1 MTCPVSNE
9 PMIVLELNE
18 IEIDYCSAC
27 KGIWL
32 DGGELELLIE
42 DENERRKILSSFQI
56 EPDYPE
62 KKYKCPICK
71 KKMDKVYVGGHK
83 KVLIDKCPAGH
94 GLWFDKGELKSVI
107 ELSSGEDKVI
117 QHLNDLFGEKLTN
130 NQNGENK

>member
-1 MTCPVSNE
+1 MICPVSNE

-18 IEIDYCSAC
+18 IEIDYCPDC

-42 DENERRKILSSFQI
+42 DENERKRVLSSFQI
-56 EPDYPE
+56 EADYPE

-71 KKMDKVYVGGHK
+71 KKMDKVHVGEHK
-83 KVLIDKCPAGH
+83 EVLIDKCPGGH

-107 ELSSGEDKVI
+107 ELSSGEDKVVR
-117 QHLNDLFGEKLTN
+117 HLNDLFGEKLTN